1 MIWILREL
9 RWYWEK
15 NTKEQEEDPAF
26 CVPDSTVTE
35 QGQTEPRFSLPV
47 SGNSI
52 GQCATLNTGLPVWP
66 LWFDF
71 VAERKRKE
79 RRLCPSTS
87 SSCHPTSMTVPCPV
101 GCEIIKAVRWTFEQY
116 YGDLVVSGLNS
127 SHLSHLLL
135 SLQSTDL
142 SLEILNMFIPTAKQ
156 YKTQT
161 SSTQAEKF
169 TRCRDSARLLM
180 EAYDSASPLNRFSKR
195 VWSKTTG
202 FRGKICSRWL
212 LGVRISGLQNSLKTC
227 QLLYLHEICGAKLN
241 VWSLHIIRQLS
252 LKLFWNV
259 LPAY

>member
-1 MIWILREL
+1 MGIWWFLGWTQVIWVICYCLCSQQISVWRFWTCSYQML
-9 RWYWEK
+9 S
-15 NTKEQEEDPAF
+15 NT
-26 CVPDSTVTE
+26 
-35 QGQTEPRFSLPV
+35 
-47 SGNSI
+47 
-52 GQCATLNTGLPVWP
+52 
-66 LWFDF
+66 
-71 VAERKRKE
+71 
-79 RRLCPSTS
+79 
-87 SSCHPTSMTVPCPV
+87 
-101 GCEIIKAVRWTFEQY
+101 
-116 YGDLVVSGLNS
+116 
-127 SHLSHLLL
+127 
-135 SLQSTDL
+135 
-142 SLEILNMFIPTAKQ
+142 KQ

-212 LGVRISGLQNSLKTC
+212 LGVRISGLPNGLKTW
-227 QLLYLHEICGAKLN
+227 QLLYLHEICEAKLN